1 MLNRFAAVPLFLAAV
16 LTVFYLTF
24 GSLGTRLGEL
34 ADSFINGTLADALMR
49 LLGSLGASEWVK
61 DLVCGGILAG
71 LGSVCSFLPQIA
83 LLFFFLGLLEDCG
96 YMARGAFIADYPLRL
111 LGLGGKSFVPLFMG
125 FGCSVPALM
134 STRTLH
140 AGREKKICAAVIPF
154 MSCSAKM
161 PVYAM
166 LISAFFP
173 DVRWVAVILIYSLG
187 IACACAG
194 SLILKNGFSRATSR
208 RLSLNCPSTVCR
220 PRARRFAMC
229 ATGCANS

>member
-1 MLNRFAAVPLFLAAV
+1 MGKRSRLRGNPRGSRLGVLVFAADSPAV
-16 LTVFYLTF
+16 LL
-24 GSLGTRLGEL
+24 
-34 ADSFINGTLADALMR
+34 
-49 LLGSLGASEWVK
+49 
-61 DLVCGGILAG
+61 
-71 LGSVCSFLPQIA
+71 
-83 LLFFFLGLLEDCG
+83 LGLLEDCG

-173 DVRWVAVILIYSLG
+173 NVRWVAVILIYSLG

-194 SLILKNGFSRATSR
+194 SLILKNGFSGATSR
-208 RLSLNCPSTVCR
+208 RLSLNCPNTVCR
-220 PRARRFAMC
+220 PCARRFAMC